1 MLDIGWPEL
10 LLVAIVMILVVGPKD
25 LPPMLRAFGKTIK
38 KYRGMATDFKNQFN
52 DALDESELDELRQAA
67 SDVKNLNPT
76 SKLKDAMN
84 PFKEAGDDIKAS
96 YNEAIKD
103 TPVAPVKAWAPKAE
117 EISEAAR
124 SVGKDYKAPVKAVA
138 KKSAA
143 KTAAVKPAAAKAATA
158 KSAAAKKT
166 SAARTA
172 AAKPRA
178 PAVAKTVATAK
189 VPVGKTTTTKAAV
202 AKAPAK
208 KPAATKAASPAQ
220 KKPAAAAKKATST
233 KATASKTPVKK
244 AAAPKADSKG

>member
-84 PFKEAGDDIKAS
+84 PFKEAGDEIKAS
-96 YNEAIKD
+96 YNDAIKD
-103 TPVAPVKAWAPKAE
+103 TPVAPVKAWTPKAE

-138 KKSAA
+138 KTATK
-143 KTAAVKPAAAKAATA
+143 KTAAAETA

-166 SAARTA
+166 TAARAA
-172 AAKPRA
+172 AAKPA
-178 PAVAKTVATAK
+178 AK
-189 VPVGKTTTTKAAV
+189 VAPT
-202 AKAPAK
+202 AKAPAAK
-208 KPAATKAASPAQ
+208 APAAKTATTKTAAKAPARKPATAKAASPA
-220 KKPAAAAKKATST
+220 KKPVTAKKATGPKT
-233 KATASKTPVKK
+233 TAPKTPIKK

>member
-138 KKSAA
+138 KTAA
-143 KTAAVKPAAAKAATA
+143 KKTAAAKTA

-166 SAARTA
+166 TAARAA
-172 AAKPRA
+172 AAKPAAKVAPTAKA
-178 PAVAKTVATAK
+178 PAAKAPTVKTPAA
-189 VPVGKTTTTKAAV
+189 KTTTAKTV
-202 AKAPAK
+202 AKAPAR
-208 KPAATKAASPAQ
+208 KPATAKAASAT
-220 KKPAAAAKKATST
+220 KKPAAAN
-233 KATASKTPVKK
+233 KATAPKATAPKTPIKK

>member
-84 PFKEAGDDIKAS
+84 PFKEAGDEIKAS
-96 YNEAIKD
+96 YNDAIKD
-103 TPVAPVKAWAPKAE
+103 TPVAPVKAWTPKAE

-138 KKSAA
+138 KTAA
-143 KTAAVKPAAAKAATA
+143 KKTAAAKTA

-166 SAARTA
+166 TAARAA
-172 AAKPRA
+172 AAKPAAKA
-178 PAVAKTVATAK
+178 PTAKTPAAKTA
-189 VPVGKTTTTKAAV
+189 TTKTA
-202 AKAPAK
+202 AKAPARKPATAKAVSPAK
-208 KPAATKAASPAQ
+208 KPVT
-220 KKPAAAAKKATST
+220 AKKATGPKT
-233 KATASKTPVKK
+233 TAPKTPIKK

>member
-84 PFKEAGDDIKAS
+84 PFKEAGDEIKAS
-96 YNEAIKD
+96 YNDAIKD
-103 TPVAPVKAWAPKAE
+103 TPVAPVKAWTPKAE
-117 EISEAAR
+117 EISETAR

-138 KKSAA
+138 KTAA
-143 KTAAVKPAAAKAATA
+143 KTTAAAKTA

-166 SAARTA
+166 TAARAA
-172 AAKPRA
+172 AAKPAAKA
-178 PAVAKTVATAK
+178 PTAKTPAAKTA
-189 VPVGKTTTTKAAV
+189 TTKTA
-202 AKAPAK
+202 AKAPAR
-208 KPAATKAASPAQ
+208 KPATAKAASPA
-220 KKPAAAAKKATST
+220 KKPVTAKKATGPKT
-233 KATASKTPVKK
+233 TAPKTPIKK